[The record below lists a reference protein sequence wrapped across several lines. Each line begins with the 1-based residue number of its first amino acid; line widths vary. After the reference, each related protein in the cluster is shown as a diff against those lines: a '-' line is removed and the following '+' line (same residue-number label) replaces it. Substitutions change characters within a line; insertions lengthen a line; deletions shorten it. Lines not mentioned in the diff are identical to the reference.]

1 MVLRENIAILCAFL
15 LSILLHLL
23 VLPIV
28 YAKKPPMAYLPPA
41 KATHL
46 ETPIAEK
53 PEIDLGID
61 KSKESTLTWIGY
73 EEYEEQRARFAN
85 VEQAQMKA
93 DTELADPNQ
102 ATAVLTT
109 IQDISKPFSEFTS
122 QFLEMLQG
130 IEITIPSKEI
140 VKVEQVEIPETPHL
154 QVEIEEIPA
163 EGSPSDRD
171 SEATSVIN
179 ITSDQWKKGKPLAAQ
194 GIVLRP
200 RRPSFTANQLV
211 TNAPSDLVAELHIG
225 ARGKPKRVVIVYSTG
240 SGSID
245 RTLEASLYRWRAS
258 GDKID
263 ALVGEETVNITIHIT
278 FAK

>member
-1 MVLRENIAILCAFL
+1 MVLRENVAILCAFL

-28 YAKKPPMAYLPPA
+28 YTKKPPMAYLPPA

-46 ETPIAEK
+46 ETPITEK
-53 PEIDLGID
+53 PEIELGID

-85 VEQAQMKA
+85 VEQAEMKA
-93 DTELADPNQ
+93 DIEHANPNQ
-102 ATAVLTT
+102 VVAVSTA
-109 IQDISKPFSEFTS
+109 IQEISKPFSEFTS
-122 QFLEMLQG
+122 QFLEMLRG
-130 IEITIPSKEI
+130 IEITTPSKEI
-140 VKVEQVEIPETPHL
+140 VEVEQEETPETPQL

-163 EGSPSDRD
+163 DGNPSDRD
-171 SEATSVIN
+171 SEATSVFN
-179 ITSDQWKKGKPLAAQ
+179 ITSDQWKKGKPLASQ

-200 RRPSFTANQLV
+200 RIPIFTANQLV

-225 ARGKPKRVVIVYSTG
+225 ALGKPNRVVIVYSTG

-263 ALVGEETVNITIHIT
+263 ELEGEETVNITIHIT